1 MASVYLDTSALIK
14 LYIEEEGTE
23 RVVGVTDDFDGVRIV
38 ILDITPLEARSAVRR
53 RQREGDISGAD
64 ADRILNQI
72 EDDGSSLFLVQPST
86 SAVIEEAAR
95 LIDRHPLRVYDAL
108 QLAGCLVTRDN
119 VPGPLT
125 FVCADVRLCE
135 AAGQEGLTVLNPMSQ

>member
-14 LYIEEEGTE
+14 LYVEEEGTE
-23 RVVGVTDDFDGVRIV
+23 RVVAITDDFDGVQVV

-64 ADRILNQI
+64 ADRILDRI
-72 EDDGSSLFLVQPST
+72 EDDTSSSFLVQPST
-86 SAVIEEAAR
+86 SAVIEGAAR
-95 LIDRHPLRVYDAL
+95 LIDRHPLRAYDAL
-108 QLAGCLVTRDN
+108 QLAGCLVIRDI

-125 FVCADVRLCE
+125 FVCADVRLCG
-135 AAGQEGLTVLNPMSQ
+135 AAELEGLTVLNPSFR

>member
-14 LYIEEEGTE
+14 RYIEEEGTE
-23 RVVGVTDDFDGVRIV
+23 RILEVTDDLDGVQVI

-64 ADRILNQI
+64 AERILNQI
-72 EDDGSSLFLVQPST
+72 EEDGSSLFLVQPST

-95 LIDRHPLRVYDAL
+95 LIDRHPLRACDAL
-108 QLAGCLVTRDN
+108 QLAGCLMTRDN

-125 FVCADVRLCE
+125 FSCADARLCG
-135 AAGQEGLTVLNPMSQ
+135 AAELEGLTVLNPTSQ

>member
-1 MASVYLDTSALIK
+1 MASVYLDTSVLIK

-23 RVVGVTDDFDGVRIV
+23 RVLGMTDDVAGVQAI

-64 ADRILNQI
+64 AGGILDQI
-72 EDDGSSLFLVQPST
+72 EADVSSSFLVQPST
-86 SAVIEEAAR
+86 SAVIEDGAR
-95 LIDRHPLRVYDAL
+95 LIDRYALRAYDAL
-108 QLAGCLVTRDN
+108 QLAGCLVIREN

-125 FVCADVRLCE
+125 FVCADVRLC
-135 AAGQEGLTVLNPMSQ
+135 AAAVQEGLAVLNPTSP

>member
-14 LYIEEEGTE
+14 RYIEEEGTE
-23 RVVGVTDDFDGVRIV
+23 RVVGVTDDLDGVQVI

-64 ADRILNQI
+64 AERILNQI
-72 EDDGSSLFLVQPST
+72 EEDGSSLFLVQPST

-95 LIDRHPLRVYDAL
+95 LIDRHPLRAYDAL
-108 QLAGCLVTRDN
+108 QLAGCLMTRDN

-125 FVCADVRLCE
+125 FACADARLCG
-135 AAGQEGLTVLNPMSQ
+135 AAELEGLTVLNPTSQ

>member
-23 RVVGVTDDFDGVRIV
+23 RVAGITDDFDGVQII

-72 EDDGSSLFLVQPST
+72 EADGSSLFLVQPST
-86 SAVIEEAAR
+86 SAVIEDAAR
-95 LIDRHPLRVYDAL
+95 LIDRHPLRTYDAL
-108 QLAGCLVTRDN
+108 QLAGCLVIRDN
-119 VPGPLT
+119 APGPLT

-135 AAGQEGLTVLNPMSQ
+135 AAGQEGLIVLNPISQ